1 MELYIYDHCP
11 FCTRA
16 RMIFGLKKMNYSE
29 IILDNDDENTPIS
42 MIGKKSLP
50 ILKLKDNHYMG
61 ESLDIVTYI
70 DSISG
75 DQFLTKNRN
84 IEIENW
90 IINIEQTIYE
100 LAIPR
105 WAFSDFN
112 EFNEITSRM
121 YFINKKQSAIGDF
134 VEKLNTSPA
143 KIDLIIKELE
153 VLNNII
159 SLESFEN
166 RTNSWSYT
174 DILLF
179 PILRSLSIV
188 KGIVWPKNVQTWMEK
203 MSEQCGIALHNDIA
217 L

>member
-16 RMIFGLKKMNYSE
+16 RMIFGLKKLNYSE
-29 IILDNDDENTPIS
+29 IILDNDDEKTPID

-50 ILKLKDNHYMG
+50 ILKLKNNHYMG
-61 ESLDIVTYI
+61 ESLDIVTHI
-70 DSISG
+70 DSMSG
-75 DQFLTKNRN
+75 DRSLIEDRK

-90 IINIEQTIYE
+90 IINIERIIYE

-105 WAFSDFN
+105 WAFSDFK
-112 EFNEITSRM
+112 EFNKITARM
-121 YFINKKQSAIGDF
+121 YFINKKQAAIGDF
-134 VEKLNTSPA
+134 IEKLNASTS
-143 KIDLIIKELE
+143 KIDFIVKELE
-153 VLNNII
+153 VLNNMI
-159 SLESFEN
+159 SLEALES

-188 KGIVWPKNVQTWMEK
+188 KGIVWPKNVQSWMEK

>member
-1 MELYIYDHCP
+1 
-11 FCTRA
+11 
-16 RMIFGLKKMNYSE
+16 MNYSE

-75 DQFLTKNRN
+75 DQSLTENRN

-134 VEKLNTSPA
+134 
-143 KIDLIIKELE
+143 
-153 VLNNII
+153 
-159 SLESFEN
+159 
-166 RTNSWSYT
+166 
-174 DILLF
+174 
-179 PILRSLSIV
+179 
-188 KGIVWPKNVQTWMEK
+188 
-203 MSEQCGIALHNDIA
+203 
-217 L
+217 

>member
-1 MELYIYDHCP
+1 
-11 FCTRA
+11 
-16 RMIFGLKKMNYSE
+16 MIFGLKKFNYSE
-29 IILDNDDENTPIS
+29 IILDNDDEKTPID

-50 ILKLKDNHYMG
+50 ILKLKNNHYMG
-61 ESLDIVTYI
+61 ESLDIVAHI
-70 DSISG
+70 DSMSG
-75 DQFLTKNRN
+75 DRSLIEDRK

-90 IINIEQTIYE
+90 IINIERIIYE

-105 WAFSDFN
+105 WAFSDFK
-112 EFNEITSRM
+112 EFNKITARM
-121 YFINKKQSAIGDF
+121 YFINKKQAAIGDF
-134 VEKLNTSPA
+134 VEKLNASTS
-143 KIDLIIKELE
+143 KIDLIVKELE
-153 VLNNII
+153 VLNNMI
-159 SLESFEN
+159 SLESLES

-188 KGIVWPKNVQTWMEK
+188 KGIVWPKNVQSWMEK

>member
-1 MELYIYDHCP
+1 
-11 FCTRA
+11 
-16 RMIFGLKKMNYSE
+16 MIFGLKKLNYSE
-29 IILDNDDENTPIS
+29 IILDNDDEKTPID

-50 ILKLKDNHYMG
+50 ILKLKNNHYMG
-61 ESLDIVTYI
+61 ESLDIVTHI
-70 DSISG
+70 DSMSG
-75 DQFLTKNRN
+75 DRSLIEDRK

-90 IINIEQTIYE
+90 IINIERIIYE

-105 WAFSDFN
+105 WAFSDFK
-112 EFNEITSRM
+112 EFNKITARM
-121 YFINKKQSAIGDF
+121 YFINKKQAAIGDF
-134 VEKLNTSPA
+134 VEKLNASTS
-143 KIDLIIKELE
+143 KIDLIVKELE
-153 VLNNII
+153 VLNNMI
-159 SLESFEN
+159 SLESLES

-188 KGIVWPKNVQTWMEK
+188 KGIVWPKNVQSWMEK

>member
-1 MELYIYDHCP
+1 
-11 FCTRA
+11 
-16 RMIFGLKKMNYSE
+16 
-29 IILDNDDENTPIS
+29 
-42 MIGKKSLP
+42 
-50 ILKLKDNHYMG
+50 MG
-61 ESLDIVTYI
+61 ESLDIVTHI
-70 DSISG
+70 DSMSG
-75 DQFLTKNRN
+75 DRFLIADRK

-90 IINIEQTIYE
+90 IINIERTIYE

-112 EFNEITSRM
+112 EFNKITARM

-188 KGIVWPKNVQTWMEK
+188 KGIVWPKNVQSWMEK

>member
-1 MELYIYDHCP
+1 
-11 FCTRA
+11 
-16 RMIFGLKKMNYSE
+16 
-29 IILDNDDENTPIS
+29 
-42 MIGKKSLP
+42 
-50 ILKLKDNHYMG
+50 
-61 ESLDIVTYI
+61 
-70 DSISG
+70 
-75 DQFLTKNRN
+75 
-84 IEIENW
+84 
-90 IINIEQTIYE
+90 
-100 LAIPR
+100 
-105 WAFSDFN
+105 
-112 EFNEITSRM
+112 M

-159 SLESFEN
+159 SLESFEH

-188 KGIVWPKNVQTWMEK
+188 KGIVWPKNVQSWMEK